1 MTMNSIQGKPGKPGI
16 LVVDHDGQS
25 LQETRLIL
33 EEQGFRVYTASD
45 GLAALDEFKRQQPSL
60 VILAAMLPKL
70 HGFEVCRSIK
80 RTAGGANIPV
90 IITTR
95 LNKNEKYKRQA
106 MQKFKADDFLVKPL
120 SQEKLLGL
128 VKQHL
133 GKPAGERGERAR
145 SGPREGAG
153 GSLERILEDTLAGL
167 MRAEGA
173 ARGEPVQGRSGI
185 EAEGRPRPRPI
196 TAREQA
202 AESHGA
208 ASSRP
213 VPAAPQ
219 ERDPHWDPE
228 QDEEWDELDEDSVV
242 SAMPAALA
250 EVDEDEIDR
259 IVDSLE
265 FFAEES
271 EAPFEE
277 APLLP
282 EPPAPAASGRFES
295 GVRAEAPRPAPPTR
309 SKPEPDEA
317 GLARRTVA
325 VTPVEMVRSAP
336 SPPEAARPPLA
347 APAADLPRSPA
358 AQPGAGSPLLVPV
371 GEGQHFGKY
380 LLLKKIATGGM
391 AEVFRAKQIGVEG
404 FEKLVA
410 LKRILPHLTDNDEFI
425 KMFIDEGK
433 LAAQLTHTNIVQIYE
448 LGEVHHSYYIAMEY
462 VHGKNLKQILHRA
475 KQMSLPMTIEKAVT
489 VASKIGKALDYAH
502 RKCDMA
508 GNPLKLVH
516 RDVSPQNVL
525 ISYEGEVKL
534 VDFGIA
540 KAASQASI
548 TRAGALKG
556 KILYM
561 SPEQAWGKP
570 IDHRSDIYSVG
581 NLLYEMV
588 TGRKLFAGQTE
599 VEILKKVRDPKI
611 APPSHHAKDMPAEL
625 EKIIL
630 KALEVD
636 PDRRFQD
643 ASSMKRALDKYL
655 FKRKVALGALNL
667 GSYVQNLFQDE
678 FQQDTAESLGQVD
691 LPSVVLTEVD
701 AEVEAEVEELDTPV
715 PAIRV
720 RAAEAPG
727 RASGKSRRALAEDL
741 ELTPEPS
748 SEEGFE
754 RTLLSPRGAP
764 AWLYVMIGAVVLLLG
779 LVVYLLL
786 GRPTPPELVPEPEET
801 ASQPQEAGATSAAAE
816 ATAQTA
822 PAAAAEVAVASP
834 EVSTSAAGVE
844 RPFEPEVPAATPET
858 LESGVPLTVGEPA
871 SIGEA
876 RTEVQAPSEASA
888 PEVSARESTS
898 VPTPQPSPTARP
910 SPTPRPTRT
919 PRPTSTPKAPPLQ
932 AAVQEPPAEPEMPE
946 QPTPVPP
953 TPVQSAE
960 VVYGESRTDSE
971 AESETGKIV
980 IKRAEPRFSPTSPE
994 PAEEAL
1000 AVARQPTAPAPA
1012 AAPQIDVSQPP
1023 FEPPIGAEPQ
1033 VEPLPAVV
1041 RPTPVRENDL
1051 VEFPDTQ
1058 LEFVEQG
1065 QVLISS
1071 DLRRK
1076 LKRALGRETLSVRFF
1091 VRAEISIKGQVTRID
1106 SMLKGA
1112 KDAPQLTSLLSPS
1125 DLAELDQA
1133 FLDAAKTSRFKPLI
1147 KDGVKV
1153 RSVQTIFLQI
1163 RVP

>member
-1 MTMNSIQGKPGKPGI
+1 MNSPQSKSNKLGI

-33 EEQGFRVYTASD
+33 EEQGFRVFTASD

-80 RTAGGANIPV
+80 RTAGGAHVPV
-90 IITTR
+90 IITTK

-120 SQEKLLGL
+120 SQEKLVGL

-133 GKPAGERGERAR
+133 NKPATSEKPERGRAVSSR
-145 SGPREGAG
+145 SAAS

-167 MRAEGA
+167 MRGEGA
-173 ARGEPVQGRSGI
+173 ASGEAGKSRPGKA
-185 EAEGRPRPRPI
+185 AEGVSGSRTVGAGTPSDGAERSMGGARAR
-196 TAREQA
+196 TA
-202 AESHGA
+202 
-208 ASSRP
+208 
-213 VPAAPQ
+213 VPMAPQ
-219 ERDPHWDPE
+219 ERDPQWDPE
-228 QDEEWDELDEDSVV
+228 QDDEWDELDEDSVV

-250 EVDEDEIDR
+250 DVDEDEIDR
-259 IVDSLE
+259 IVDSLD

-271 EAPFEE
+271 DVPRE
-277 APLLP
+277 
-282 EPPAPAASGRFES
+282 EPPPPVRVEPAGRAPATPPKSEPVRPSSGAGRPK
-295 GVRAEAPRPAPPTR
+295 AEV
-309 SKPEPDEA
+309 EEEQ
-317 GLARRTVA
+317 LARRTVA

-336 SPPEAARPPLA
+336 GPAEGVRPTVAVTPMEMSRSAATASPGDVAEL
-347 APAADLPRSPA
+347 
-358 AQPGAGSPLLVPV
+358 GAV

-410 LKRILPHLTDNDEFI
+410 LKRILPHLTDNEEFI

-448 LGEVHHSYYIAMEY
+448 LGEVNHSYYIAMEY

-475 KQMSLPMTIEKAVT
+475 KQMNLPMTIEKAVT
-489 VASKIGKALDYAH
+489 VASKICKALDYAH
-502 RKCDMA
+502 RKADMA

-588 TGRKLFAGQTE
+588 TSRKLFAGQTE

-611 APPSHHAKDMPAEL
+611 VAPSHYAKDMPAEL

-630 KALEVD
+630 KALDVD
-636 PDRRFQD
+636 PDKRYQD

-691 LPSVVLTEVD
+691 LPSVVLTDVD
-701 AEVEAEVEELDTPV
+701 TEEPEAEEPETPSSPPRVKSSDTPSRPV
-715 PAIRV
+715 SR
-720 RAAEAPG
+720 
-727 RASGKSRRALAEDL
+727 SRRLLVAEPDESQEPGSSDVFSRTAL
-741 ELTPEPS
+741 S
-748 SEEGFE
+748 S
-754 RTLLSPRGAP
+754 RGAP
-764 AWLYVMIGAVVLLLG
+764 TWLYVMIGAVMLLLG
-779 LVVYLLL
+779 LVVYLIVV
-786 GRPTPPELVPEPEET
+786 RPAPRDLMTEGEEKT
-801 ASQPQEAGATSAAAE
+801 LQPLQS
-816 ATAQTA
+816 
-822 PAAAAEVAVASP
+822 VASP
-834 EVSTSAAGVE
+834 PPVQPTAAMEAPAVGANLPPEQPALPAVHPGTQARVE
-844 RPFEPEVPAATPET
+844 PQATPPASPET
-858 LESGVPLTVGEPA
+858 LESEVPLTVGGVAVGSSGHSTQAGAPA
-871 SIGEA
+871 EA
-876 RTEVQAPSEASA
+876 PTAVR
-888 PEVSARESTS
+888 AREPTLAPTAKPTST
-898 VPTPQPSPTARP
+898 PRPSPTARP
-910 SPTPRPTRT
+910 TRT
-919 PRPTSTPKAPPLQ
+919 AKPTKTSSGQ
-932 AAVQEPPAEPEMPE
+932 AGAAQAVAE
-946 QPTPVPP
+946 VPP
-953 TPVQSAE
+953 TEVAAPAAPPPTQRTTPGRSAE
-960 VVYGESRTDSE
+960 VVYGESGTSSPGTGSND
-971 AESETGKIV
+971 AESGTIV
-980 IKRAEPRFSPTSPE
+980 IKHAEPRPTAAQPGTSP
-994 PAEEAL
+994 PAEQPAEPKAP
-1000 AVARQPTAPAPA
+1000 QPTEAPVINPGPSASDEPSEAP
-1012 AAPQIDVSQPP
+1012 
-1023 FEPPIGAEPQ
+1023 
-1033 VEPLPAVV
+1033 
-1041 RPTPVRENDL
+1041 PTPVRENDL
-1051 VEFPDTQ
+1051 VEFPDSP
-1058 LEFVEQG
+1058 LEFVDQG
-1065 QVLISS
+1065 SVTISS
-1071 DLRRK
+1071 ELRRK
-1076 LKRALGRETLSVRFF
+1076 LKRALGKETLNVRFF
-1091 VRAEISIKGQVTRID
+1091 VRAEISIRGQVTRID
-1106 SMLKGA
+1106 SVLKGA
-1112 KDAPQLTSLLSPS
+1112 KDAPQLAAILSPQE
-1125 DLAELDQA
+1125 LAEFDKS
-1133 FLDAAKTSRFKPLI
+1133 FVEAAKASKFKPLA

-1153 RSVQTIFLQI
+1153 RSVQTIFLQV